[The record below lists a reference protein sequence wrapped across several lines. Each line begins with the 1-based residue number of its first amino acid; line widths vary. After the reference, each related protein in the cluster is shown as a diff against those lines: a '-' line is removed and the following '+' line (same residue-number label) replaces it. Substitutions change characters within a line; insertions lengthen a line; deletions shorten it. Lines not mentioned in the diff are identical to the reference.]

1 MEQDIVVKT
10 FPDLSGTNFNSL
22 RQVNLYGV
30 FARVIIGAKTG
41 DLLSRSKLE
50 AIRDLDTSIRSIT
63 AISDSGENITVKKL
77 QYVS

>member
-1 MEQDIVVKT
+1 MEQEIVEKT

-30 FARVIIGAKTG
+30 FARVIIRAKTG

-63 AISDSGENITVKKL
+63 AISDSGESITVNEL
-77 QYVS
+77 EYVS